1 MQLPSFTATTFT
13 VLELKGVGWRVVITE
28 LQKNPVGI
36 TLIITVWFLKLFYH
50 LLANKLARAG
60 FPLLILD
67 PDLGSP

>member
-50 LLANKLARAG
+50 LLANKLAWAG